1 MIPARGPQTKNMQWT
16 QHKWWVRIYVFLRSR
31 MCIELTCVRS
41 RRWIETVCV
50 RGYYYLWV
58 NASLASFLLWAT
70 PLCQICLGLIPYRRL
85 PFWWRNK
92 FKICFQKNFQKQF
105 SKKFKATQGIKCAR
119 GGPQQGTKRWCLC
132 HPPCVP
138 AHPKIVLMCTRGP
151 PTGC

>member
-1 MIPARGPQTKNMQWT
+1 MNSRNLLNLMIPARGPQTKNMQWT

-92 FKICFQKNFQKQF
+92 FKNCFQKCFQIFFQKI
-105 SKKFKATQGIKCAR
+105 SKPRKASNVHAGVPHR
-119 GGPQQGTKRWCLC
+119 GLKGGAYATPLRAGPVQNYF
-132 HPPCVP
+132 
-138 AHPKIVLMCTRGP
+138 
-151 PTGC
+151 